1 MAHQERG
8 AEKERREAEELL
20 QKQLEEERA
29 RIPRAHP
36 YPYTTDYPV
45 VCMHTSSVLY
55 YLSSVDRTATTDIF
69 TPVILSVAGSTKTR
83 TEAMHETRTFPIGK
97 FVEA

>member
-1 MAHQERG
+1 MNKNHWCFYSTLYKDLCFLSTSSDQERG
-8 AEKERREAEELL
+8 AEKERRIAEELL

-45 VCMHTSSVLY
+45 VCIYDSHL
-55 YLSSVDRTATTDIF
+55 
-69 TPVILSVAGSTKTR
+69 GSFL
-83 TEAMHETRTFPIGK
+83 H
-97 FVEA
+97 